1 MPQDD
6 KSAPGETQQAAPA
19 AAPPPDVARAN
30 ESAPPAGA
38 APSSPAQASAPLPE
52 SAVPASQSL
61 GARVR
66 KHWARFAAIAL
77 IVLGGVGAVGHF
89 LGGLAGWW
97 EFFHLTGKLAG
108 GSGAHTGAAQTK
120 ASSAAALSV
129 VVLPFANEGD
139 AEDTW
144 FADSLSADIALEL
157 SRASGSSVIGRDT
170 AARYRGREADPR
182 EVARELNVRYVL
194 LGNARRSG
202 DTVRLEARLVDGE
215 TGIQKWGERFDL
227 ERSQV
232 ARAVDDI
239 ALRLARS
246 VGVELYRSAGEAAAL
261 LPPSAARA
269 DDLAMRGL
277 SVYFRGAS
285 PENFREA
292 LALFEKAVAE
302 DPGSVRG
309 WGGVSLISYLQ
320 YAYGWTEDREKAR
333 RRVEEAAAR
342 VNQLDSGDFF
352 AILALASMAS
362 LNLDWNGLLAVADR
376 MVERF
381 PGHPTGYSNRA
392 AALLFLGRFEEMLAP
407 NQRALALSP
416 RDTQAPLRMWQRAFA
431 LFALGRNAE
440 AAEWARKS
448 AAANVRLPLPA
459 PTLAAALARDGR
471 RDEAT
476 RILAEHVKQQ
486 PGFSAERIVA
496 ILRSD
501 QPDFVAARRQLVDT
515 LQEIGLK

>member
-1 MPQDD
+1 
-6 KSAPGETQQAAPA
+6 
-19 AAPPPDVARAN
+19 
-30 ESAPPAGA
+30 
-38 APSSPAQASAPLPE
+38 
-52 SAVPASQSL
+52 
-61 GARVR
+61 VR

-97 EFFHLTGKLAG
+97 EFFHLTGRLAG
-108 GSGAHTGAAQTK
+108 GSGARTE
-120 ASSAAALSV
+120 ASQSSTRSAATLSI
-129 VVLPFANEGD
+129 VVLPFANEGA
-139 AEDTW
+139 AEDAW

-170 AARYRGREADPR
+170 AASYRGRQVDPR

-194 LGNARRSG
+194 LGSARRSA
-202 DTVRLEARLVDGE
+202 DKVRIEARLVDGDS
-215 TGIQKWGERFDL
+215 GIQKWGERFDL
-227 ERSQV
+227 DRNEL

-246 VGVELYRSAGEAAAL
+246 VGVELYRSAGAAAVL
-261 LPPSAARA
+261 LPPSAVRA

-292 LALFEKAVAE
+292 LALFEQAVAE
-302 DPGSVRG
+302 DPRSVRG
-309 WGGVSLISYLQ
+309 WGGVTFINYLQ
-320 YAYGWTEDREKAR
+320 YAYGWTDDREKAR

-352 AILALASMAS
+352 AILALATMA
-362 LNLDWNGLLAVADR
+362 LMNRDWNGLLAVADR
-376 MVERF
+376 IVERF

-392 AALLFLGRFEEMLAP
+392 AALLFLGRFEDMLAP
-407 NQRALALSP
+407 NQRALDLSP

-440 AAEWARKS
+440 AADWARKS
-448 AAANVRLPLPA
+448 AAANARLPLPA
-459 PTLAAALARDGR
+459 PTLAAALARDGK
-471 RDEAT
+471 RDEAA
-476 RILAEHVKQQ
+476 RILAEHMKQQ
-486 PGFSAERIVA
+486 PGFSAERIAA

-501 QPDFVAARRQLVDT
+501 QPEFVAARGQLVDA
-515 LQEIGLK
+515 LREIGLK